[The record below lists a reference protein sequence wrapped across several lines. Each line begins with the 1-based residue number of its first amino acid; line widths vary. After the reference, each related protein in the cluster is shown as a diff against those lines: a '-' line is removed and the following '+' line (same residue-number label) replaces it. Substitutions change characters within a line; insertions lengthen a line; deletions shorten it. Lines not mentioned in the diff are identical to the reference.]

1 MARDKIQFMKTVEH
15 NYILFNHSKI
25 EWMEMG
31 SNPFEAP
38 KFLDSS
44 QSPISP

>member
-1 MARDKIQFMKTVEH
+1 
-15 NYILFNHSKI
+15 
-25 EWMEMG
+25 MG

-44 QSPISP
+44 QSPISPWDRVENESSLKMTISAS